1 MRMNASCLWAS
12 SGNEIGKGIM
22 IWEWEW
28 LIFCAKIPNLL
39 FLHSGMQWQSDDS
52 LFSLQRVDCLMI
64 IVDVY
69 STEE

>member
-1 MRMNASCLWAS
+1 
-12 SGNEIGKGIM
+12 M
-22 IWEWEW
+22 IWEW

-52 LFSLQRVDCLMI
+52 LFSLQPVDCLMI